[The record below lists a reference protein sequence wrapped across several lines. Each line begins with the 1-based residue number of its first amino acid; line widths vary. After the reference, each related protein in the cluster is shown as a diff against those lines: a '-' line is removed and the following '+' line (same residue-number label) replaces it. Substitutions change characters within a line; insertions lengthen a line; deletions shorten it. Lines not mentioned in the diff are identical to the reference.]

1 MSDRR
6 RKIIEKINDLT
17 VDFAFF
23 LRNDICKTD
32 SDYEYLEEH
41 LDKAFACVPRSSDF
55 PSQIIVSEINKQV
68 AMKEIEE
75 FVDRIFDLDSL
86 SEGKME
92 LTKREKE
99 ILYGLVHD
107 HYEELYK
114 GDLDAVKLEV
124 SELYLIMHKLT
135 TRKTNGTI

>member
-32 SDYEYLEEH
+32 SDYDYLEEH
-41 LDKAFACVPRSSDF
+41 LDKALACVPRSSDF

-68 AMKEIEE
+68 AMKEIEQ

-86 SEGKME
+86 SEGK
-92 LTKREKE
+92 
-99 ILYGLVHD
+99 D
-107 HYEELYK
+107 
-114 GDLDAVKLEV
+114 
-124 SELYLIMHKLT
+124 
-135 TRKTNGTI
+135 

>member
-1 MSDRR
+1 MTNKR
-6 RKIIEKINDLT
+6 RKIIEKINNLT

-41 LDKAFACVPRSSDF
+41 LDKALACVPRSSDF

-75 FVDRIFDLDSL
+75 FVDRITNFDSL
-86 SEGKME
+86 SEGK
-92 LTKREKE
+92 
-99 ILYGLVHD
+99 D
-107 HYEELYK
+107 
-114 GDLDAVKLEV
+114 
-124 SELYLIMHKLT
+124 
-135 TRKTNGTI
+135 

>member
-1 MSDRR
+1 MSYKR
-6 RKIIEKINDLT
+6 RKIIEKINNLT

-23 LRNDICKTD
+23 LREDICKTD

-75 FVDRIFDLDSL
+75 FVDRITNFDSL
-86 SEGKME
+86 SEGKDQW
-92 LTKREKE
+92 L
-99 ILYGLVHD
+99 LD
-107 HYEELYK
+107 HK
-114 GDLDAVKLEV
+114 D
-124 SELYLIMHKLT
+124 SQM
-135 TRKTNGTI
+135 

>member
-1 MSDRR
+1 MPDKK
-6 RKIIEKINDLT
+6 RKIIDKIHNLT
-17 VDFAFF
+17 MDFAFF

-75 FVDRIFDLDSL
+75 FVDRITNLDSL
-86 SEGKME
+86 SEGK
-92 LTKREKE
+92 
-99 ILYGLVHD
+99 D
-107 HYEELYK
+107 
-114 GDLDAVKLEV
+114 
-124 SELYLIMHKLT
+124 
-135 TRKTNGTI
+135 

>member
-86 SEGKME
+86 SEGK
-92 LTKREKE
+92 
-99 ILYGLVHD
+99 D
-107 HYEELYK
+107 
-114 GDLDAVKLEV
+114 
-124 SELYLIMHKLT
+124 
-135 TRKTNGTI
+135 

>member
-1 MSDRR
+1 MSDKK
-6 RKIIEKINDLT
+6 RKIIEKINNLT

-23 LRNDICKTD
+23 LREDICKTD

-68 AMKEIEE
+68 AMKEIEQ

-86 SEGKME
+86 REGK
-92 LTKREKE
+92 
-99 ILYGLVHD
+99 D
-107 HYEELYK
+107 
-114 GDLDAVKLEV
+114 
-124 SELYLIMHKLT
+124 
-135 TRKTNGTI
+135 

>member
-1 MSDRR
+1 MIDKR

-23 LRNDICKTD
+23 INNNICKTD

-75 FVDRIFDLDSL
+75 FVDRITNLDSL
-86 SEGKME
+86 SEGK
-92 LTKREKE
+92 
-99 ILYGLVHD
+99 D
-107 HYEELYK
+107 
-114 GDLDAVKLEV
+114 
-124 SELYLIMHKLT
+124 
-135 TRKTNGTI
+135 

>member
-1 MSDRR
+1 MADKR

-23 LRNDICKTD
+23 LREDICKTD

-41 LDKAFACVPRSSDF
+41 LDKALACVPRSSDF

-75 FVDRIFDLDSL
+75 FVDRITNLDSL
-86 SEGKME
+86 SEGK
-92 LTKREKE
+92 
-99 ILYGLVHD
+99 D
-107 HYEELYK
+107 
-114 GDLDAVKLEV
+114 
-124 SELYLIMHKLT
+124 
-135 TRKTNGTI
+135 

>member
-1 MSDRR
+1 MSDTR
-6 RKIIEKINDLT
+6 RKIIEKINNLT

-23 LRNDICKTD
+23 LREDICKTD

-75 FVDRIFDLDSL
+75 FVDRITNFDSL
-86 SEGKME
+86 SEGKDQW
-92 LTKREKE
+92 L
-99 ILYGLVHD
+99 LD
-107 HYEELYK
+107 HK
-114 GDLDAVKLEV
+114 D
-124 SELYLIMHKLT
+124 SQM
-135 TRKTNGTI
+135 

>member
-1 MSDRR
+1 MSDKR
-6 RKIIEKINDLT
+6 RKIIEKINSLT

-32 SDYEYLEEH
+32 SDYEYLDEH

-86 SEGKME
+86 SDGK
-92 LTKREKE
+92 
-99 ILYGLVHD
+99 D
-107 HYEELYK
+107 
-114 GDLDAVKLEV
+114 
-124 SELYLIMHKLT
+124 
-135 TRKTNGTI
+135 

>member
-32 SDYEYLEEH
+32 SDYEYLDEH
-41 LDKAFACVPRSSDF
+41 LDKALACVPRSSDF

-68 AMKEIEE
+68 AMKEIEQ

-86 SEGKME
+86 SEGK
-92 LTKREKE
+92 
-99 ILYGLVHD
+99 D
-107 HYEELYK
+107 
-114 GDLDAVKLEV
+114 
-124 SELYLIMHKLT
+124 
-135 TRKTNGTI
+135 

>member
-1 MSDRR
+1 MPDKK
-6 RKIIEKINDLT
+6 RKIIDKIHNLT
-17 VDFAFF
+17 MDFAFF

-75 FVDRIFDLDSL
+75 FVDRITNLDSL
-86 SEGKME
+86 SEGK
-92 LTKREKE
+92 
-99 ILYGLVHD
+99 D
-107 HYEELYK
+107 Q
-114 GDLDAVKLEV
+114 
-124 SELYLIMHKLT
+124 
-135 TRKTNGTI
+135 

>member
-1 MSDRR
+1 MTNKR
-6 RKIIEKINDLT
+6 RKIIEKINNLT

-86 SEGKME
+86 SEGKDQWK
-92 LTKREKE
+92 LTKLKSEK
-99 ILYGLVHD
+99 LL
-107 HYEELYK
+107 
-114 GDLDAVKLEV
+114 
-124 SELYLIMHKLT
+124 
-135 TRKTNGTI
+135 N

>member
-1 MSDRR
+1 MSDKR
-6 RKIIEKINDLT
+6 RKIIDKIHNLT

-23 LRNDICKTD
+23 LREDICKTD

-86 SEGKME
+86 SEGK
-92 LTKREKE
+92 
-99 ILYGLVHD
+99 D
-107 HYEELYK
+107 
-114 GDLDAVKLEV
+114 
-124 SELYLIMHKLT
+124 
-135 TRKTNGTI
+135 

>member
-1 MSDRR
+1 MSDKR
-6 RKIIEKINDLT
+6 RKIIEKINSLT

-23 LRNDICKTD
+23 IRNDICKTD

-86 SEGKME
+86 SEGK
-92 LTKREKE
+92 
-99 ILYGLVHD
+99 D
-107 HYEELYK
+107 Q
-114 GDLDAVKLEV
+114 
-124 SELYLIMHKLT
+124 
-135 TRKTNGTI
+135 

>member
-1 MSDRR
+1 MADKR

-23 LRNDICKTD
+23 INNNICKTD

-75 FVDRIFDLDSL
+75 FVDRITNLDSL
-86 SEGKME
+86 SEGK
-92 LTKREKE
+92 
-99 ILYGLVHD
+99 D
-107 HYEELYK
+107 
-114 GDLDAVKLEV
+114 
-124 SELYLIMHKLT
+124 
-135 TRKTNGTI
+135 

>member
-1 MSDRR
+1 MSDKR
-6 RKIIEKINDLT
+6 RKILERITDLSAE
-17 VDFAFF
+17 FEFF
-23 LRNDICKTD
+23 LNQGICKTD

-86 SEGKME
+86 SEGK
-92 LTKREKE
+92 
-99 ILYGLVHD
+99 D
-107 HYEELYK
+107 
-114 GDLDAVKLEV
+114 
-124 SELYLIMHKLT
+124 
-135 TRKTNGTI
+135 

>member
-1 MSDRR
+1 MSDKR
-6 RKIIEKINDLT
+6 RKIIEKINSLT

-23 LRNDICKTD
+23 IRNDICKTD

-86 SEGKME
+86 SEGK
-92 LTKREKE
+92 
-99 ILYGLVHD
+99 D
-107 HYEELYK
+107 
-114 GDLDAVKLEV
+114 
-124 SELYLIMHKLT
+124 
-135 TRKTNGTI
+135 